1 MRGCGGCG
9 GCGGCA
15 GFSGFSGMRLIG
27 VWPERFRRS
36 TRLKNLGVRPQ
47 IKDEADLQVR
57 DVEVVIKSTPAAA

>member
-1 MRGCGGCG
+1 MRRMRRMRRIQRIQR
-9 GCGGCA
+9 
-15 GFSGFSGMRLIG
+15 MRLIG
-27 VWPERFRRS
+27 AWPERFRRS